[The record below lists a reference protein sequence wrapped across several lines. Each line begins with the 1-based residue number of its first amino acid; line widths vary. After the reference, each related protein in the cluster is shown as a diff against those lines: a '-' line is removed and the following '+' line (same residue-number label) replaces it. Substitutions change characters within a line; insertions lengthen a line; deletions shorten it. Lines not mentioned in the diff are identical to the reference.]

1 MSAVRCLTNCTI
13 KHGLPLQPELR
24 ACLLATLRDGAID
37 MTLKLAV
44 VDEVLRLITTQA
56 CPEEDVPHFLAA
68 LILQYFERPDSE
80 QVIEQSTQRASNR
93 PKYPTQ
99 TGGIRKIRHALDL
112 FFCQFVR
119 VSIERCN
126 QVFLGAMMA
135 TYSMIKGKVELSG
148 IEGQKL
154 AKWDTV
160 NVYKIIAKFLNL
172 LSYGNVVKNAIV
184 DIRDAK
190 ISY

>member
-1 MSAVRCLTNCTI
+1 
-13 KHGLPLQPELR
+13 
-24 ACLLATLRDGAID
+24 
-37 MTLKLAV
+37 
-44 VDEVLRLITTQA
+44 
-56 CPEEDVPHFLAA
+56 
-68 LILQYFERPDSE
+68 
-80 QVIEQSTQRASNR
+80 
-93 PKYPTQ
+93 
-99 TGGIRKIRHALDL
+99 
-112 FFCQFVR
+112 VR
-119 VSIERCN
+119 VSVERCN

-184 DIRDAK
+184 DIRNEK